1 MRCIWRSFSILYV
14 FLYKCLCVI
23 LGLVFWQV
31 LWYYKNK
38 YIFLHMSFSI
48 LGEML
53 ERGWF
58 MMPLSKETECAEIYG
73 IDILEESLQDLDAEL
88 MNILLLDRTTRKN
101 IL

>member
-38 YIFLHMSFSI
+38 YEFLYI
-48 LGEML
+48 GRNAGE
-53 ERGWF
+53 GVVH
-58 MMPLSKETECAEIYG
+58 
-73 IDILEESLQDLDAEL
+73 DAVVKGNR
-88 MNILLLDRTTRKN
+88 MC
-101 IL
+101 